1 MTRQLLILPAAIA
14 ALAVLGSPVPASAA
28 TTPAA
33 TASPAVKK
41 YFAVFRR
48 PKTRKDTIRTKP
60 GDKRARARVSG
71 SRLVATASGFKA
83 YLVPSGSQVCIWLIQ
98 PTGAATGCAG
108 LTAIRS
114 TSPPAL
120 FKIGAKTVITVIPMP
135 DGITSVT
142 RTGADGATAAK
153 IVRNN
158 VYVDVSAGGG
168 SIDWSGPSGPVS
180 VRIPGAG
187 SL

>member
-1 MTRQLLILPAAIA
+1 MTHKLLSLSILG
-14 ALAVLGSPVPASAA
+14 ALTVLGSPASVSAS

-60 GDKRARARVSG
+60 GDKRARARVAG
-71 SRLVATASGFKA
+71 SRLVATGSGFKV
-83 YLVPSGSQVCIWLIQ
+83 YLVPSGSQICIWLIQ
-98 PTGAATGCAG
+98 PTSAGTGCG
-108 LTAIRS
+108 DLTALRS
-114 TSPPAL
+114 PSPPAL
-120 FKIGAKTVITVIPMP
+120 FHIGKKTVITVIPMQ
-135 DGITSVT
+135 DGIASAT
-142 RTGADGATAAK
+142 RTGSDGSTSTK
-153 IVRNN
+153 TVRKN
-158 VYVDVSAGGG
+158 VLVDVSADGGR
-168 SIDWSGPSGPVS
+168 IDWSGPSGPAS